1 MANIKNP
8 MNYSDAEL
16 GNAHTAHVNIGL
28 YVTVDVSECFTRGE
42 MLDAMRDAAKQAT
55 EAAVAGAQQAIP
67 DANPRPVSPKLAFGF
82 IFDENGRTLEMVDV
96 L

>member
-1 MANIKNP
+1 MNLKNP

-28 YVTVDVSECFTRGE
+28 VVTVDVSDCFTRDE
-42 MLDAMRDAAKQAT
+42 MLDAMLAAAVTAT
-55 EAAVAGAQQAIP
+55 EGAVAGAKDRMP
-67 DANPRPVSPKLAFGF
+67 EGDVRPVSPKLAFGHV
-82 IFDENGRTLEMVDV
+82 FDEAGHLIEMVDI